1 MLRDPGP
8 LSSFVQKNGV
18 FLEQLRLSCMGHLS
32 PGPFIR
38 KKDWNSPAGGRSQ
51 GRVCIT
57 DHRHTLPDQ
66 RGADSS
72 FMQWVSGDGELLEGE
87 EEAFKDDGSHI
98 SHSTTESPR

>member
-38 KKDWNSPAGGRSQ
+38 KKDWNSPAGGRSR

-66 RGADSS
+66 LIHAVAG
-72 FMQWVSGDGELLEGE
+72 VSGDGGLLEGE
-87 EEAFKDDGSHI
+87 EEAFKDDRSHI